1 MAQETATSLKE
12 ICTKV
17 LQLDKDIR
25 FVGRIKNRKLLSFV
39 RRADSKPL
47 VDEELGNL
55 SHYQVSVKASMESVF
70 DQALGKTD
78 WMITAKEKVKLITIF
93 LEEGL
98 LILSTEPKA
107 DHDKIIE
114 EIQNL
119 NMKL

>member
-1 MAQETATSLKE
+1 M
-12 ICTKV
+12 
-17 LQLDKDIR
+17 QLDKDIR